1 MMELSQIISTAG
13 VVFAMGM
20 SVLSI
25 MRSGKKEQNDKLDKL
40 DEKLSEHILSDREDI
55 TQLQTQFVELD
66 KKIERILG
74 RLDK

>member
-1 MMELSQIISTAG
+1 
-13 VVFAMGM
+13 
-20 SVLSI
+20 
-25 MRSGKKEQNDKLDKL
+25 L

>member
-1 MMELSQIISTAG
+1 MIDIYQIVSAG
-13 VVFAMGM
+13 GVIFAMGM